1 MFQQNKKSK
10 PTRGKTVDSE
20 VEVATYERSKGSN
33 QEKGMV
39 NSEQWLLDWPQSS
52 FRFFKL
58 LQKYSDE
65 LLGQP
70 NIRGRTKPYSTDI
83 EAQIPSR
90 RRSQAG

>member
-39 NSEQWLLDWPQSS
+39 NSRTMVVGLATKFIQVFQAVTKI
-52 FRFFKL
+52 FR
-58 LQKYSDE
+58 
-65 LLGQP
+65 
-70 NIRGRTKPYSTDI
+70 
-83 EAQIPSR
+83 
-90 RRSQAG
+90 